1 MLVGPA
7 SLSAGRFGD
16 RIFNQSFAARKLR
29 LCCPPLGC
37 LRSIA
42 TASQLGG
49 RVVSDLQTAKMDLRS
64 YEQIK
69 FAIAEILRSI
79 SNAFSSQ
86 DHPRQERLRELFVRL
101 AEDRFNLVVVGRF
114 NRGKTS
120 IMNAILGT
128 NRLPVGIVPLTS
140 VITTV
145 AYGTEERVVLK
156 FKSSGLIS
164 DIRIDELSRYV
175 TQEGN
180 PGNVRGISVA
190 EIQLRAEILRRGFY
204 FVDTPG
210 LGSAI
215 VENTRTTEAFLPE
228 ADAFLMVTSYDSPL
242 TEEEI
247 RFLQSVSSSTRRIF
261 VVINKHD
268 TVSAHERETVLA
280 YVRDQ
285 LHAIFADAAPPVF
298 SVSANEGLRAKLAN
312 DASRLAPSGIPKLEE
327 ALVSFLLTEKQDQFL
342 QHMCRRVTDLIGDL
356 PPTPDMA
363 ALARQIST
371 LSQRLTQRDK
381 TAGVDKV
388 LIGATAKQQV
398 EPPSLQQLRTCEICT
413 HVDQVLWDFECKHQ
427 YDVSADRGTRQ
438 LFVASGGLCSFHTW
452 QYHAVASPYG
462 ICTAYPALLDHLA
475 GWLRRTAAGPPQ
487 TGADAAPQIPVAS
500 PGRCLFCNVRDSA
513 ESQAVSAV
521 AGRLSKQ
528 SINALNSLSAICLPH
543 LTMLSR
549 VIRNPEL
556 VRRLMN
562 YQAGLLERLS
572 EDMKRFALKQSATR
586 RYLENKEEIMAAER
600 ALLLVAG
607 HRNVTAGATYRTPG
621 ESRTSDRSDAR
632 QADTDH
638 RATRC

>member
-1 MLVGPA
+1 MLVSPA
-7 SLSAGRFGD
+7 MFCAS
-16 RIFNQSFAARKLR
+16 RKLR
-29 LCCPPLGC
+29 LCCQPVDC
-37 LRSIA
+37 LRSVA
-42 TASQLGG
+42 TASQFEV
-49 RVVSDLQTAKMDLRS
+49 RVVSELQTAKMDLRS
-64 YEQIK
+64 YEQVK

-79 SNAFSSQ
+79 SNASSSR
-86 DHPRQERLRELFVRL
+86 DYPWQERVRELFVRL

-156 FKSSGLIS
+156 FKGSGLIT

-190 EIQLRAEILRRGFY
+190 EIQLRTEILRRGFY

-247 RFLQSVSSSTRRIF
+247 RFLQSVSSSARRIF

-268 TVSAHERETVLA
+268 TMSAHERETVLA

-285 LHAIFADAAPPVF
+285 LHPIFADAAPQVF
-298 SVSANEGLRAKLAN
+298 SVSANDGLHAKLAN
-312 DASRLAPSGIPKLEE
+312 DASRLAASGIPKLEE

-342 QHMCRRVTDLIGDL
+342 HHMCGRVTDLMHDV

-363 ALARQIST
+363 ALARQMST
-371 LSQRLTQRDK
+371 LSQRLTHRDK

-388 LIGATAKQQV
+388 PVVPAKQQAEV
-398 EPPSLQQLRTCEICT
+398 PSLQQLRTCEICT
-413 HVDQVLWDFECKHQ
+413 HVNQTLWDFECKHQ
-427 YDVSADRGTRQ
+427 YDVSADRGTQQ

-475 GWLRRTAAGPPQ
+475 RWLRRTATSPPQ
-487 TGADAAPQIPVAS
+487 TGAHSAPQIPVAT
-500 PGRCLFCNVRDSA
+500 PGRCLFCNVRDKA

-528 SINALNSLSAICLPH
+528 GINALSSLSAICLPH
-543 LTMLSR
+543 LAMLSN
-549 VIRNPEL
+549 VIQDLEL

-562 YQAGLLERLS
+562 HQAGLLERLS

-586 RYLENKEEIMAAER
+586 RYLENKEEITAAER

-607 HRNVTAGATYRTPG
+607 HRNVTAGTTYRTPS
-621 ESRTSDRSDAR
+621 ESRTSDRS
-632 QADTDH
+632 
-638 RATRC
+638 